1 MRYIKQDHDYN
12 KKILFNAQGFPY
24 FCVNDGLKQMFYEAI
39 QYFVLRFGADTDMDF
54 QRRKQKFRNI
64 CGCVILLIGT

>member
-24 FCVNDGLKQMFYEAI
+24 FCVNDIWFVTN
-39 QYFVLRFGADTDMDF
+39 VLRSNPVFCITF
-54 QRRKQKFRNI
+54 RR
-64 CGCVILLIGT
+64 